1 MRDLFLP
8 NRRAL
13 GRPLISKRTF
23 SPHGPGY
30 VIGGAVATSAWNY
43 PNRNLYN
50 NFDEFDSMNDN
61 YAMLEK
67 AQVHPTVITTAVT
80 QRSF

>member
-1 MRDLFLP
+1 M
-8 NRRAL
+8 
-13 GRPLISKRTF
+13 T
-23 SPHGPGY
+23 
-30 VIGGAVATSAWNY
+30 GGVVATSAWNY

-67 AQVHPTVITTAVT
+67 AQVHSTLHHFYL
-80 QRSF
+80 QLLSRSGH